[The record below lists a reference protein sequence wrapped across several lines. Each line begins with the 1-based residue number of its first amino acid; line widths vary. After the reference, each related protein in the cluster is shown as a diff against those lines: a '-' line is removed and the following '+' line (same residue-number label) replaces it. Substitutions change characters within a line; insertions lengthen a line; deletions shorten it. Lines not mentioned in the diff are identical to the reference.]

1 MSGVSAWG
9 GIFLAGNTQPE
20 PIFDSTPRALLS
32 QGRPFAAVHDFEHLP
47 NGTGRILLPG
57 EYSVMG
63 FLTAEGS
70 VAKNLTAEGSVAKN
84 NIFALAVNEVPMEPH
99 FHHSTTTAGSPST
112 GLFVSILTLATGDE
126 LSVVG
131 WSTNG
136 GSYCL
141 VRDAGFML
149 QKLPPRGS

>member
-1 MSGVSAWG
+1 MSGISAWG

-47 NGTGRILLPG
+47 DGTGRILMPG

-63 FLTAEGS
+63 FLT
-70 VAKNLTAEGSVAKN
+70 VEGSVAKN

-112 GLFVSILTLATGDE
+112 GLFVSILTLATGDK

-149 QKLPPRGS
+149 QKLPPRGA

>member
-1 MSGVSAWG
+1 MPGVSAWG

-20 PIFDSTPRALLS
+20 PIFDGTPRALLS

-47 NGTGRILLPG
+47 DGTGRILLPG

-63 FLTAEGS
+63 F
-70 VAKNLTAEGSVAKN
+70 LTAEGSVAKN

-112 GLFVSILTLATGDE
+112 GLFVSILTLAIGDE

-149 QKLPPRGS
+149 QKLPPRGA

>member
-1 MSGVSAWG
+1 MGEAVMPGVSAWG

-47 NGTGRILLPG
+47 DGTGRILLPG

-63 FLTAEGS
+63 FLTVEGS
-70 VAKNLTAEGSVAKN
+70 VAKD
-84 NIFALAVNEVPMEPH
+84 NIFALAVNEVPREPH

-149 QKLPPRGS
+149 QKLPPRGA